1 MGVRNRWIILSIAIV
16 AQIASVAAVF
26 GVAFVLP
33 ELQDAYG
40 LNVGQA
46 GTLAGLP
53 SLGLLLTLLVWGVV
67 IDRWGERFTMALSL
81 VLTAGF
87 LTLLGTVDSATGA
100 AAVLALVGAAGG
112 PVNAASGR
120 LVLDRF
126 HARERG
132 LAMGIRQAA
141 QPLGVGASAAIL
153 PVAAGHWGFAGAML
167 VPAVLAVA
175 TTPLVL
181 LIASPGRTAR
191 NPRVVETDG
200 AVSGTGTAPGGGE
213 PAHADLRTAT
223 APESTGGA
231 DADRPGADR
240 DVEPDGTAAS
250 GRTLGDADPDDTGVP
265 GRAAPA
271 RGGSGDTAPVA
282 GGDSGGTAAP
292 AAPVRG
298 GSPYRHGAIW
308 RVHAIS
314 MLLGVPQFAVMTYAL
329 VYLVQ
334 EHGWTA
340 PAAGTAIA
348 ATQVPGALSRLLAGV
363 WSDRVGSRLGP
374 VRVIAAV
381 SGGALLLLAA
391 APAVLPEAAVPLLLA
406 CLVLSMSHNG
416 LTFTAVA
423 ETAGLAW
430 AGRAMAAQN
439 SLQAVST
446 TLTPVLMAGV
456 IPWQGLGAVYGVAA
470 VFCAAAVAAVPRR
483 APGGNARA

>member
-16 AQIASVAAVF
+16 AQIASVAALF

-33 ELQDAYG
+33 ELQDTYG
-40 LNVGQA
+40 LNVAQA

-87 LTLLGTVDSATGA
+87 LALLGTVDSATGA
-100 AAVLALVGAAGG
+100 ATVLALVGAAGG

-153 PVAAGHWGFAGAML
+153 PVAAGQWGFAGAML
-167 VPAVLAVA
+167 VPALLAVV

-191 NPRVVETDG
+191 HPRTVETDG
-200 AVSGTGTAPGGGE
+200 AASGTGPAAGGGE

-231 DADRPGADR
+231 DADRPGVDR
-240 DVEPDGTAAS
+240 DVEPEGTASS
-250 GRTLGDADPDDTGVP
+250 GRPLGDADPDDTGAP

-282 GGDSGGTAAP
+282 GGDSGGIT
-292 AAPVRG
+292 APVRG

-340 PAAGTAIA
+340 SAAGAAIA

-391 APAVLPEAAVPLLLA
+391 APAVLPGAAVPLLLA

-456 IPWQGLGAVYGVAA
+456 IHWQGLGAVYGVAA

-483 APGGNARA
+483 APGGTARA